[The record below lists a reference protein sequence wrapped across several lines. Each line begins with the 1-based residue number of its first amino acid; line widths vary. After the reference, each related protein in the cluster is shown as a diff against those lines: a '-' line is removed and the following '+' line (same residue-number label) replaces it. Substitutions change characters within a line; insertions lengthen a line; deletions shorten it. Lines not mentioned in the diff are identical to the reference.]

1 MPQLDAATF
10 PTQLFW
16 LAVIFVAL
24 LILMTK
30 VGLPRVRE
38 VLDARSAKIDGDLG
52 GAAEA
57 RGRSESLLAEYE
69 RSLAAARPD
78 AQSTVRS
85 MIQQIT
91 TKQRRREHGL
101 VATVN

>member
-16 LAVIFVAL
+16 LAVICVAI

-38 VLDARSAKIDGDLG
+38 VLDDRSAKIDGDLG
-52 GAAEA
+52 VAAEA

-69 RSLAAARPD
+69 RSLAAARSE

-85 MIQQIT
+85 MIEQIT
-91 TKQRRREHGL
+91 KEQTRREHEL
-101 VATVN
+101 M